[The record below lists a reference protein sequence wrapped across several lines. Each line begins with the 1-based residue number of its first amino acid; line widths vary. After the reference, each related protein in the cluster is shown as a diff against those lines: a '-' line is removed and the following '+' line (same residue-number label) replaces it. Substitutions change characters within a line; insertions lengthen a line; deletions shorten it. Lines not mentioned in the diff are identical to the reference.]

1 MLINPL
7 VLLVIVIVA
16 LLVGWFARKQL
27 VKIRPDEV
35 ARADVY
41 GNTAVDNTSAFVK
54 SAEARARAAVDETKT
69 KL

>member
-41 GNTAVDNTSAFVK
+41 GNTAVDKTSSFVQ